1 MATTKQMREELAR
14 IIEVTR
20 NNVEYESKRIKSPLL
35 QDVATTLNNVA
46 EVVRNISN
54 DVEKLK
60 QSKQL
65 EMNLKNEA
73 YFFLIEKGLV
83 DEFREYVANTRNSE
97 SKSGND
103 FITQRFTKQV

>member
-1 MATTKQMREELAR
+1 MATIKQMQEELAR
-14 IIEVTR
+14 IIEVTH
-20 NNVEYESKRIKSPLL
+20 NVEYESNRTKSPLL

-46 EVVRNISN
+46 AVVRNIS
-54 DVEKLK
+54 DYVEKLEN
-60 QSKQL
+60 SKQL

-97 SKSGND
+97 RD
-103 FITQRFTKQV
+103 TTTKLV